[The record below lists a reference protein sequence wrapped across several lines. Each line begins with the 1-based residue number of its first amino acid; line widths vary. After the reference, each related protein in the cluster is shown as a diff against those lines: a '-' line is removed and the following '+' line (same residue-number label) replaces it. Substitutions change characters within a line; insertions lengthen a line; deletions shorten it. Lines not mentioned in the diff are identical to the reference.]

1 MYNFYVSDI
10 DDCLTGDCTLIQYAD
25 DAVVSIAVKKEV
37 DLLEPLQDTLNN
49 LAHWAVGKGIEFSPE
64 KTELVVFTG
73 KHEPPQLNL
82 SLSGKTIEQSD
93 HFMYM
98 GTIFDQKGTW
108 GKHINYLKQK
118 CLQRTNFL
126 RSVSGNRRGAHPS
139 DLLRLY
145 KTTILSVLEYGS
157 FCFQSAAKSRLLVL
171 QRIQYRSLR
180 IVLGCMH
187 STHNMTLEVLAGVLP
202 LRTRYYELSYWFLIR
217 CDYRNKLVIDNFETL
232 LNLHVES
239 RRMLLYYDFMSSWE
253 WSPSTTVQRTPPL
266 TSSTLIGFDTSMKA
280 DTRGI
285 PNHLLRGVVP
295 SIFASKYNHVS
306 PNNRFFT
313 DGSKLDGCTGFGVY
327 HESYQLFFKL
337 KDPSSVYVAELAA
350 VYCALRIIETM
361 PPDHYFIFT
370 DSFSS
375 VEAIRSLKPTREFA
389 FFLTEIRKTLNNLA
403 AQSFSITVVWVRA
416 HCSIPGN
423 EKADLLAKKG
433 PESGDIFE
441 SIPQHVLPRDLQF
454 CLGNKMRTGVMG
466 KSRKIE

>member
-1 MYNFYVSDI
+1 MAPSGASGARGK
-10 DDCLTGDCTLIQYAD
+10 DDGDPQAECVFRCRLALGAKSMATPGDSRQPEVPVNDAD
-25 DAVVSIAVKKEV
+25 DHSGRLGSGVSCRLFPGVGAEDGDVNRLVTPEVPSAVQEGSRPVSRCQTMSTGRLK
-37 DLLEPLQDTLNN
+37 LRGHFLR
-49 LAHWAVGKGIEFSPE
+49 
-64 KTELVVFTG
+64 EL
-73 KHEPPQLNL
+73 
-82 SLSGKTIEQSD
+82 TIEQSD

-118 CLQRTNFL
+118 CLQKTNFL
-126 RSVSGNRRGAHPS
+126 RSVSGNRWGAHPS

-202 LRTRYYELSYWFLIR
+202 LRTRYYELSYRFLIR

-285 PNHLLRGVVP
+285 PNHLLRVVVP
-295 SIFASKYNHVS
+295 SIFASKYSHVP

-337 KDPSSVYVAELAA
+337 LFFKLG
-350 VYCALRIIETM
+350 LRRRVSRGLLRTANHR
-361 PPDHYFIFT
+361 DHAT
-370 DSFSS
+370 
-375 VEAIRSLKPTREFA
+375 
-389 FFLTEIRKTLNNLA
+389 
-403 AQSFSITVVWVRA
+403 
-416 HCSIPGN
+416 
-423 EKADLLAKKG
+423 
-433 PESGDIFE
+433 
-441 SIPQHVLPRDLQF
+441 
-454 CLGNKMRTGVMG
+454 
-466 KSRKIE
+466 